1 MSAIDCLY
9 GSPIL
14 HTLCI
19 AAILI
24 LVWAIGMFIRT
35 IREKRSHGLIIFS
48 MFIMCSSF
56 AVFEILMD
64 CSFYFIARNGNDR
77 YIRLQYLLFSRP
89 WLFYAGMELLCAALL
104 MYIVTE
110 KLTYDKKHL
119 TADTIRQAVNYL
131 PEGIAIGRTNGT
143 VLLANLK
150 MEELYR
156 NMTGAVLAD
165 VRDLPEQIRKNA
177 MGGEEQQIVSMED
190 GTVWQFEDEA
200 VTLDGEDYIQIIAG
214 DVTERYLIIK
224 ELKDK
229 NAHLT
234 DIRRR
239 MKAVSDLSADMFI
252 AEEQQK
258 ARAALHN
265 QLGQVLLMGR
275 YFLDHRDS
283 TDPGLV
289 YTVTTQMNRFLLGEA
304 PADNPASTDV
314 VAAAVAMAGSIGVT
328 VHFEGDEPADEKIR
342 EILAAAISE
351 CAANTV
357 KHADGDSI
365 SVSFHHDGAAFGHPE
380 HTSGQLELASGH
392 SELASGHPERSEGS
406 SPAAA
411 LLIDITNNG
420 KPPKRP
426 VAESGGLLS
435 LRKKVEAM
443 GGEMLIDSIPEFKLT
458 IAFP

>member
-1 MSAIDCLY
+1 MRAIDSLY
-9 GSPIL
+9 GSPVL

-19 AAILI
+19 SAIFI
-24 LVWAIGMFIRT
+24 MVWAIGMFIRT
-35 IREKRSHGLIIFS
+35 IREKRSTGLIIFS
-48 MFIMCSSF
+48 FFIMCSSF

-77 YIRLQYLLFSRP
+77 YIQLQYFLFSRP
-89 WLFYAGMELLCAALL
+89 WLFYAGSELLCAALL

-110 KLTYDKKHL
+110 KLTYEKKHL

-131 PEGIAIGRTNGT
+131 PEGIAIGRKDGT

-156 NMTGAVLAD
+156 NMTGGVLSD
-165 VRDLPEQIRKNA
+165 IRDLTGQIKKNA
-177 MGGEEQQIVSMED
+177 AGEDEQQLVSMED

-200 VTLDGEDYIQIIAG
+200 VTLDGEEYIQIVAG

-229 NAHLT
+229 NAHLI

-239 MKAVSDLSADMFI
+239 MKAVSELSSDMFI

-304 PADNPASTDV
+304 PADIPASADAL
-314 VAAAVAMAGSIGVT
+314 AAAVGMAGSIGVT

-342 EILAAAISE
+342 EVLATAISE

-365 SVSFHHDGAAFGHPE
+365 SVCCHHDVATPGHPE
-380 HTSGQLELASGH
+380 HTACQPELT
-392 SELASGHPERSEGS
+392 SGHPERSEGS
-406 SPAAA
+406 SPAA
-411 LLIDITNNG
+411 LLITITNNG
-420 KPPKRP
+420 IPPKHP

-435 LRKKVEAM
+435 LRKKVEAL
-443 GGEMLIDSIPEFKLT
+443 GGQMTVDSVPAFRLT
-458 IAFP
+458 ITFM